1 MVRLVRFETES
12 GSNSWGALC
21 GAASSS
27 VGSGS
32 DATSQQSVC
41 DLGSGPHALAPNML
55 EAISQWPTLSGHIEQ
70 AVANAPRVSQP
81 VRILCPVPSGGKLLC
96 IGLNYRDHAIET
108 GMEIPTEPIVFN
120 KLAGSLCGPDDVV
133 PIPSCSTQVDY
144 EAELVLVIGRR
155 AWQVTEAEAEE
166 SIFGYTCGHDVS
178 ARDWQIGRPG
188 KQWLLG
194 KSFPNFAPVGPAIV
208 PRQYIADA
216 GNLSICLRID
226 GEVFQQ
232 SSTQQLIFSPAQ
244 LISYISQC
252 CVLEPGDII
261 FTGTPPGVGTARK
274 PPRFLRSGEVCE
286 VEIEGLGVLRNRFE

>member
-1 MVRLVRFETES
+1 MLRLVRFETDS
-12 GSNSWGALC
+12 GTSSWGALC
-21 GAASSS
+21 G
-27 VGSGS
+27 
-32 DATSQQSVC
+32 DAGGDAGADSAGQPSVC
-41 DLGSGPHALAPNML
+41 DLGNGPHALAASMI
-55 EAISQWPTLSGHIEQ
+55 EAIEHWPTLSGRIEQ
-70 AVANAPRVSQP
+70 VVASAPRVSEP
-81 VRILCPVPSGGKLLC
+81 FRILCPVPNGGKLLC

-133 PIPSCSTQVDY
+133 PIPSCSSKVDY

-155 AWQVTEAEAEE
+155 AWQVSEAEAQE

-208 PRQYIADA
+208 PRQYIGDV
-216 GNLSICLRID
+216 GNLSISMRID
-226 GEVFQQ
+226 GELFQQ
-232 SSTQQLIFSPAQ
+232 STTQQLIFSPAQ

-286 VEIEGLGVLRNRFE
+286 VEIEGLGKLRNRFE